1 MNTRDEHLVKTKA
14 ELVKNLDI
22 YLEGVNNEQVM
33 VVKSYFSLDTAKTDI
48 EKFIQKGEMK
58 DSIYGKKLKQQ
69 MKNLIKKAEIHQEYY
84 TVLGSLFHISSV
96 EFSYNYYL
104 NAKSYQISPQI
115 YNTNIDINV
124 FNKLFDG
131 DYSFDTIANKTTNT
145 NYSNI
150 QTSEIID
157 AFEDGF
163 SAHKISNYEFNYDQK
178 MSI

>member
-69 MKNLIKKAEIHQEYY
+69 IYPYFLMYLGVEEKDFEKYMVRDNIFFNIKDYPYNKKLKNYDI
-84 TVLGSLFHISSV
+84 
-96 EFSYNYYL
+96 FSFMTYL
-104 NAKSYQISPQI
+104 NK
-115 YNTNIDINV
+115 
-124 FNKLFDG
+124 NKKEIL
-131 DYSFDTIANKTTNT
+131 NKTNEGVFD
-145 NYSNI
+145 NYVE
-150 QTSEIID
+150 TL
-157 AFEDGF
+157 
-163 SAHKISNYEFNYDQK
+163 
-178 MSI
+178 